1 MMKYR
6 YLLLPALLAA
16 VSAQAEKP
24 IPPAVK
30 QFEKQGIKLI
40 KPFSAPGGLQGWLG
54 EYQKMGVTIYL
65 TPDGKHAI
73 SGYMYD
79 EKGNNLSAQLIE
91 KTLYLP
97 AGREMWKKLER
108 APWIAEGKT
117 DAPRTIVVF
126 ADPFCPYCKQFWEM
140 AKPWVESGK
149 VQIRTLL
156 VGIIRP
162 DSGRY
167 AAAILSAKDPAQ
179 AWRDFEL
186 SNGKTVPP
194 FPASTPAVIV
204 KKLQYNQQLLDELG
218 ANATPAIY
226 YMNADNALQQVVGL
240 PDEKQLA
247 DMMGK

>member
-1 MMKYR
+1 MKYR
-6 YLLLPALLAA
+6 YLLLCALLAA
-16 VSAQAEKP
+16 VSAQADTT

-30 QFEKQGIKLI
+30 QLEKQGIKII
-40 KPFSAPGGLQGWLG
+40 KPFSAPGGVQGWLG

-79 EKGNNLSAQLIE
+79 AQGNNLSEQLIDKE
-91 KTLYLP
+91 LYLP

-108 APWIAEGKT
+108 APWIAEGKA

-126 ADPFCPYCKQFWEM
+126 ADPFCPYCKQFWEK
-140 AKPWVESGK
+140 AQPWVESGK

-167 AAAILSAKDPAQ
+167 AAAILSAKNPAQ
-179 AWRDFEL
+179 AWHDFEL
-186 SNGKTVPP
+186 SNGKTVPS
-194 FPASTPAVIV
+194 FPDATPPDVV
-204 KKLQYNQQLLDELG
+204 KKLQYNQQLLEELG
-218 ANATPAIY
+218 ANVTPAIY

>member
-1 MMKYR
+1 MKQR
-6 YLLLPALLAA
+6 CLLLSALFAA
-16 VSAQAEKP
+16 ASAQAGLP

-30 QFEKQGIKLI
+30 HIEKQGVKIIKSF
-40 KPFSAPGGLQGWLG
+40 PAPDGMQGWLG
-54 EYQKMGVTIYL
+54 EYQNRGITIYV

-73 SGYMYD
+73 SGYLYD
-79 EKGNNLSAQLIE
+79 EAGNNLSEPVIE
-91 KTLYLP
+91 KNLYLP

-108 APWIAEGKT
+108 APWIAEGKA

-126 ADPFCPYCKQFWEM
+126 ADPFCPYCKQFWAM
-140 AKPWVESGK
+140 TKPWVESGK

-167 AAAILSAKDPAQ
+167 AAAILSAKDPAR
-179 AWRDFEL
+179 AWHDFEL

-194 FPASTPAVIV
+194 FPDATPANVV

-218 ANATPAIY
+218 ANVTPAIY